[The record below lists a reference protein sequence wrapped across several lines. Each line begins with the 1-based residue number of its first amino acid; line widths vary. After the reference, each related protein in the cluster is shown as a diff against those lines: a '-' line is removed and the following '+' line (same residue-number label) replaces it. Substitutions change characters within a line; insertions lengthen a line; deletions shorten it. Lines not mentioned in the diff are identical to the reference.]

1 MSEAPTEKDMQRSI
15 IQYLC
20 SRPIVDASG
29 HTTGQMEY
37 HELDQSEYNENYCLI
52 PSELFAFLKET
63 QPKEYKKGLEAF
75 EGDEAAMRRNILDR
89 IKSEMNAA
97 LKPATKEHV
106 LNGMKTPQ
114 GTLTLLRDKDIV
126 DCGWS
131 MKFHLAYFKPANNKT
146 PEHDE
151 LYRKNRLAIV
161 QELVYSNDD
170 RYRIDLVI
178 FLNGFPIVTV
188 ELKNSL
194 TGQTHHNAIKQYM
207 TDRPVKN
214 EPFLQF
220 KRCLVHFAVGSEQ
233 AFMTTKLD
241 GDNTNFFPFNQ
252 CFENREEDEEAQ
264 KRRVAAHLGYRTYY
278 IWEDVLR
285 MDNLMDLIQNF
296 INVQVSSERFY
307 NEKKRQFDEKVS
319 EALIFPRF
327 HQRRAVHKL
336 VDDVKARGA
345 GHRYLIQHSA
355 GSGKSNTITWL
366 AFRLSNLFQKP
377 SDDFALFDSVLVV
390 TDRRVLNEQ
399 MKRNVKQFAKV
410 NGEVWT
416 ISDAPDADGHTSKDL
431 QDAIEKRKRIII
443 TTIQKFP
450 YIADA
455 IAPYPDRKYA
465 VIIDEAHSSQSG
477 ENARQMR
484 KALSLPEATEFDKKD
499 EEERDEEDNL
509 NKRIEE
515 EMKRKGNK
523 QNVSFFAFTATPKGK
538 TIELFCER
546 EYGTKEPFDCY
557 TMEEAIKEGFILDV
571 LKGYMSFERYY
582 KLVRKK
588 EFADKE
594 YDKKKT
600 VRLLTSYVDLQD
612 AAIEKKSRIMVEH
625 FASQTQNELEGKARA
640 MLVTRSRLHAV
651 RFKLKFDSIMQE
663 MRLPY
668 KCLVAFSGT
677 VKDSESNQE
686 YTEKSMNELGGNL
699 SIPEAFK
706 MPQYR
711 ILIVANKFQ
720 TGFDEPLLHT
730 MFVDKQLGGAN
741 AVQTL
746 SRLNR
751 KKRGKETTMVLDFV
765 NDPEEV
771 RQAFQEYYNKNKMME
786 EDETDP
792 NTLYD
797 VKSKLYEFNVFTQ
810 EEVDEFSKYWFEKE
824 NKERVNI
831 ILDRVCDKAVKQLDA
846 DTCEK
851 FRKLCKTFNKLFTF
865 LSQIITFTDAELEK
879 LSAFTFALAKK
890 LPYVTE
896 NLPYDVL
903 KESELDSYKVKYM
916 GTKNLSL
923 ESGDTYMKGMG
934 AGEPTTK
941 PAEDYDWLSNIIKVL
956 NETYG
961 INLTEEDRVDLQRMR
976 ERVEG
981 NEELMSFFNPNNAR
995 DDVRTR
1001 FDEEVDSE
1009 LLNFI
1014 NTKLELY
1021 NKLSEDATNAAFK
1034 RLWFNEIYDQRVRGM
1049 M

>member
-20 SRPIVDASG
+20 SQSIVDANGRATSD
-29 HTTGQMEY
+29 MEY
-37 HELDQSEYNENYCLI
+37 YEVDQSEYDENYCLI
-52 PSELFAFLKET
+52 PSELFAFLKDT
-63 QPKEYKKGLEAF
+63 QPKEYKKGLDAF
-75 EGDEAAMRRNILDR
+75 EGDESAMHHNILDR

-114 GTLTLLRDKDIV
+114 GTLTLLRDKDTV
-126 DCGWS
+126 DCGRG

-146 PEHDE
+146 PEHDA

-161 QELVYSNDD
+161 QELVYSNHD

-178 FLNGFPIVTV
+178 FLNGFPVVTV

-233 AFMTTKLD
+233 AFMTTKLN

-285 MDNLMDLIQNF
+285 MDNLLDLIQNF

-336 VDDVKARGA
+336 VEDVKVRGA

-416 ISDAPDADGHTSKDL
+416 ISDAKDADGHSSKDL

-484 KALSLPEATEFDKKD
+484 KALSLAEAAEFDKKD
-499 EEERDEEDNL
+499 EEERDEEMTL
-509 NKRIEE
+509 NEKIEE
-515 EMKRKGNK
+515 EMRRKGNK

-810 EEVDEFSKYWFEKE
+810 EEVDEFAKYWFDSTDKA
-824 NKERVNI
+824 RVNI
-831 ILDRVCDKAVKQLDA
+831 VLDRVCDRAVKQLDK

-890 LPYVTE
+890 LPYVSQ

-934 AGEPTTK
+934 SGQPTTG
-941 PAEDYDWLSNIIKVL
+941 PEDDFDWLSNIIKVL

-981 NEELMSFFNPNNAR
+981 NDELMSFFNPNNAR
-995 DDVRTR
+995 DDVRTK
-1001 FDEEVDSE
+1001 FEEEVDSE

-1021 NKLSEDATNAAFK
+1021 NKLSEEATNATFK
-1034 RLWFNEIYDQRVRGM
+1034 RLWFNEIYDRRVRGM
-1049 M
+1049 V

>member
-1 MSEAPTEKDMQRSI
+1 MSEAPTEKDMQHSI
-15 IQYLC
+15 IRYLC
-20 SRPIVDASG
+20 SQPIVDANG
-29 HTTGQMEY
+29 HTTGDMEY
-37 HELDQSEYNENYCLI
+37 HEVDQSEYDENYCLI
-52 PSELFAFLKET
+52 PAELFAFLKGT

-75 EGDEAAMRRNILDR
+75 EGDEAAMHRNILDR

-114 GTLTLLRDKDIV
+114 GTLTLLRDKDTV
-126 DCGWS
+126 DCGRG

-146 PEHDE
+146 PEHDA

-178 FLNGFPIVTV
+178 FLNGFPVVTV

-336 VDDVKARGA
+336 VKDVKARGA

-366 AFRLSNLFQKP
+366 AFRLSNLFQNP

-416 ISDAPDADGHTSKDL
+416 ISDAKDADGHSSKDL

-450 YIADA
+450 FIADA

-484 KALSLPEATEFDKKD
+484 KALSLAEATEFDKKD
-499 EEERDEEDNL
+499 EEERDEEMSL
-509 NKRIEE
+509 NEKIEE

-571 LKGYMSFERYY
+571 LKGYMSFSRYY

-612 AAIEKKSRIMVEH
+612 AAIEKKARIMVEH

-651 RFKLKFDSIMQE
+651 RFKLKFDNIMQE

-677 VKDSESNQE
+677 VKDSETNQE
-686 YTEKSMNELGGNL
+686 YTEKSMNGLEGNL

-810 EEVDEFSKYWFEKE
+810 EDVDEFAKYWFDSTDKA
-824 NKERVNI
+824 RVNI
-831 ILDRVCDKAVKQLDA
+831 VLDRVCDKAVKQLDK
-846 DTCEK
+846 DTCDS
-851 FRKLCKTFNKLFTF
+851 FRKLCKTFNKLYTF

-879 LSAFTFALAKK
+879 LSAFAFSLAKK
-890 LPYVTE
+890 LPYVSE

-903 KESELDSYKVKYM
+903 KESELESYKVKYN

-923 ESGDTYMKGMG
+923 ESGDNYMKGMG
-934 AGEPTTK
+934 AGQPTTV
-941 PAEDYDWLSNIIKVL
+941 PEEDYDWLSNIIKVL

-981 NEELMSFFNPNNAR
+981 NDELMRFFNPNNAR

-1021 NKLSEDATNAAFK
+1021 NKLSEEATNATFK

>member
-1 MSEAPTEKDMQRSI
+1 MSEAPTEKDMQLRI
-15 IQYLC
+15 IRYLC
-20 SRPIVDASG
+20 SQPIVDANG
-29 HTTGQMEY
+29 HATGDMEY
-37 HELDQSEYNENYCLI
+37 HEVDQSEYDENYCLI
-52 PSELFAFLKET
+52 PSELFAFLKGA
-63 QPKEYKKGLEAF
+63 QPKEYKKGLETF
-75 EGDEAAMRRNILDR
+75 EGDEAAMHRNILDR

-114 GTLTLLRDKDIV
+114 GTLTLLRDKDTV
-126 DCGWS
+126 DCGRG

-146 PEHDE
+146 PEHDA

-178 FLNGFPIVTV
+178 FLNGFPVVTV

-264 KRRVAAHLGYRTYY
+264 KRRIAAHLGYRTYY

-336 VDDVKARGA
+336 VKDVKARGA

-366 AFRLSNLFQKP
+366 AFRLSNLFQNP

-416 ISDAPDADGHTSKDL
+416 ISDAKDADGHSSKDL

-484 KALSLPEATEFDKKD
+484 KALSLAEATEFDKKD
-499 EEERDEEDNL
+499 EEERDEEMSL
-509 NKRIEE
+509 NEKIEE

-571 LKGYMSFERYY
+571 LKGYMSFSRYY

-612 AAIEKKSRIMVEH
+612 DAIEKKARIMVEH

-651 RFKLKFDSIMQE
+651 RFKLKFDNIMQE
-663 MRLPY
+663 MMLPY

-677 VKDSESNQE
+677 VKDSETNQE
-686 YTEKSMNELGGNL
+686 YTEKSMNGLEGNL

-810 EEVDEFSKYWFEKE
+810 EDVDEFAKYWFDSTDKA
-824 NKERVNI
+824 RVNI
-831 ILDRVCDKAVKQLDA
+831 VLDRVCDKAVMQLDK

-890 LPYVTE
+890 LPYVSE

-934 AGEPTTK
+934 PGQPTTK
-941 PAEDYDWLSNIIKVL
+941 PEEDFDWLSNIIKVL

-961 INLTEEDRVDLQRMR
+961 INLTEEDRVDLQRMK

-981 NEELMSFFNPNNAR
+981 NDELMSFFNPNNAR
-995 DDVRTR
+995 DDVRTK

-1021 NKLSEDATNAAFK
+1021 NKLSEEAANATFK